1 MCTVCVPS
9 LCTEVAMQIAR
20 EAIPQQKHPRVD
32 QKILY
37 VVTEELSV
45 VLNSR
50 PSFFD
55 KSQRLDGL

>member
-1 MCTVCVPS
+1 
-9 LCTEVAMQIAR
+9 MQIAR